1 MIRVCAI
8 VEGYTEQTFI
18 KTVIAPTL
26 ASNNIFIHAQL
37 INTSRSGRG
46 GALSYDRVKRDLLKT
61 LKRDKD
67 LFVTTFFDLY
77 ALDSKFPAYQ
87 QSMKQSDIYQRVA
100 ILEQAVQEDLPS
112 ELSARF
118 IPHIQPYEFEAL
130 LFSDIDKLLSL
141 EKNWLSN
148 HEELAAIIA
157 KYKSPELINGGA
169 DTHPSA
175 RLNKLL
181 NHPRYIKVIDGS
193 RASEAIGIDKIL
205 EKCPHFAQWYGK
217 LNSLLRIN
225 SV

>member
-1 MIRVCAI
+1 MIRICAI

-18 KTVIAPTL
+18 KKVIAPTL
-26 ASNNIFIHAQL
+26 ASKNIFIHAQL
-37 INTSRSGRG
+37 INTSPSGRG

-61 LKRDKD
+61 LKRDND

-77 ALDSKFPAYQ
+77 ALDSKFPAYHQSVQ
-87 QSMKQSDIYQRVA
+87 QNDIHRRVA
-100 ILEQAVQEDLPS
+100 MLEQALHEDLPQEIGS
-112 ELSARF
+112 RF

-148 HEELAAIIA
+148 HDEFTAIIT
-157 KYKSPELINGGA
+157 KYKNPELINGGA

-175 RLNKLL
+175 RLNQLL
-181 NHPRYIKVIDGS
+181 NHPRYTKVIDGS

-205 EKCPHFAQWYGK
+205 EKCPHFSQWHDK